1 MRLRCLIVD
10 TDVEFTGRIQSLLD
24 AVPSLSV
31 ETVSNVHDAAQNI
44 NSQSPNLV
52 IARRDLLGDEFGRVI
67 HALSRIN
74 IRCYVII
81 VVQSLTADQLK
92 AAAQSKIIQDI
103 ITHDVDD
110 KRLSSAL
117 NKGVDLILGQN
128 RPGRHY
134 RGFMG
139 FVGITKPIKP
149 R

>member
-81 VVQSLTADQLK
+81 VVQSLTAD
-92 AAAQSKIIQDI
+92 
-103 ITHDVDD
+103 H
-110 KRLSSAL
+110 
-117 NKGVDLILGQN
+117 NN
-128 RPGRHY
+128 EC
-134 RGFMG
+134 
-139 FVGITKPIKP
+139 
-149 R
+149 